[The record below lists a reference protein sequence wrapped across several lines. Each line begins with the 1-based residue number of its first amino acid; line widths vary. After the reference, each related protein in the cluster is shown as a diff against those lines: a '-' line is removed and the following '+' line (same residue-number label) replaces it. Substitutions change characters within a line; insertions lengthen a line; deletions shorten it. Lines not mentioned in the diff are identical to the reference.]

1 MNQPPK
7 KHITNSGEVM
17 YFLQKELHIDKQIV
31 DTNIIISQYLKK
43 HLFFM
48 QLCLMGEMVKAGQHI
63 QQTLHSAC
71 NNKINFT
78 AGNIKELSEN
88 RKKCEKCIIPVKIQK
103 LLKRGVTKE
112 YTHVPHDFI
121 STAFIREKKT
131 ETQRTI

>member
-7 KHITNSGEVM
+7 KHITNSGEVLFTKGTA
-17 YFLQKELHIDKQIV
+17 YWQANCWQQHHHQPIPQKTSILHAALLIRRATHK
-31 DTNIIISQYLKK
+31 T
-43 HLFFM
+43 
-48 QLCLMGEMVKAGQHI
+48 GQHI
-63 QQTLHSAC
+63 KETLHSAC

-78 AGNIKELSEN
+78 AGNIKQVSEN

-112 YTHVPHDFI
+112 YTHVPRDFI